1 MMAVPGDDA
10 AHLLVVDDDKRI
22 RDLLRRFLSEHG
34 FRVTVAGDA
43 GEARQALSG
52 MDFDLLVLDIMMPGE
67 TGLSLTK
74 SLNGSRPVP
83 ILLLTALSETDDRI
97 AGLSAGAEDYLAK
110 PFDPRELLLRI
121 QNILKRTRPA
131 DAPLSE
137 TVAFGAFLYHP
148 ARRELKEGD
157 RLVRLT
163 ERELDMLSAFAA
175 RPRETIGRH
184 ELAADGADVSERT
197 IDVQINRLRRKIE
210 VDPANP
216 VHLQTVRG
224 LGYRLMAD

>member
-1 MMAVPGDDA
+1 MTVPDDDA

-22 RDLLRRFLSEHG
+22 RDLLRRYLSEHA
-34 FRVTVAGDA
+34 FRVTVAADA
-43 GEARQALSG
+43 AEARKALSG
-52 MDFDLLVLDIMMPGE
+52 MDFDLIILDIMMPGE
-67 TGLSLTK
+67 TGLSLTQ
-74 SLNGSRPVP
+74 SLNGTRAVP
-83 ILLLTALSETDDRI
+83 ILLLTALTETDDRI
-97 AGLSAGAEDYLAK
+97 AGLAAGAEDYLSK

-131 DAPLSE
+131 QPVLSD
-137 TVAFGAFLYHP
+137 VLSFGPFRFHV
-148 ARRELKEGD
+148 ARRELKEGE

-184 ELAADGADVSERT
+184 ELAADATDVSERT

-210 VDPANP
+210 ADPANP